1 MWKQS
6 KQCWP
11 RFREHNKRPERR
23 KWMEREDLLEQK
35 VFFSSSNRDFQLK
48 WLHSWWLRMILVIGK
63 TRESSFHNLKVR
75 SNHPSP
81 LSQRNHGLVH
91 GFPDGWLQSILTTTP
106 LFLSFMLR
114 QHDERSLWESKRSG
128 GREERGEPGDRRCRR
143 RHLPH
148 RRHPQLEAN
157 QHGCGNVF
165 DDDIEEVI
173 V

>member
-1 MWKQS
+1 MDG
-6 KQCWP
+6 
-11 RFREHNKRPERR
+11 ERGFVGA
-23 KWMEREDLLEQK
+23 KG
-35 VFFSSSNRDFQLK
+35 VFFFFKSGFSTQMVTFVMIKDDFGH
-48 WLHSWWLRMILVIGK
+48 WEDSWIILSQSESKIKPVI
-63 TRESSFHNLKVR
+63 H
-75 SNHPSP
+75 P

-91 GFPDGWLQSILTTTP
+91 SFPDGWLQSILTTTP

-114 QHDERSLWESKRSG
+114 QHDDLSLWESKRSG

-148 RRHPQLEAN
+148 CRRPHRRHPQLEAN